1 MHIDI
6 RRELNCSALRS
17 AFLTYTRKAFA
28 SIPGMNRPR
37 ILDIGCGSGV
47 PTLELAKL
55 SNGEIIGIDIDQEAL
70 DELTESA
77 STLGL
82 SHRVKARHC
91 SLFTLDF
98 PDEAFDIIWAE
109 GSIAIIGFERGLRE
123 WGRVLKS
130 NGFMVLHD
138 DLRMNQQKLEL
149 IPQCGYTLVDHFQL
163 PDDAWWREYY
173 KPLEEQIE
181 VLRDRYG
188 DNPEFIEA
196 IKQYQDEIK
205 TYKKNP
211 DAFRSIFYIVQKT
224 K

>member
-6 RRELNCSALRS
+6 KREINYNALRS
-17 AFLTYTRKAFA
+17 SLLTYTRKAFA
-28 SIPGMNRPR
+28 AIPAMKKPR

-55 SNGEIIGIDIDQEAL
+55 CNGEITGIDIDQEAL
-70 DELTESA
+70 DELTENA
-77 STLGL
+77 GTLGL
-82 SHRVKARHC
+82 SHRVKAKHC

-109 GSIAIIGFERGLRE
+109 GSIGIIGFERGLRE

-138 DLRMNQQKLEL
+138 DLRMNQQKQKL
-149 IPQCGYTLVDHFQL
+149 IPQCGYTLVDHFPL
-163 PDDAWWREYY
+163 PDDAWWKAYY

-181 VLRDRYG
+181 ALRTHD
-188 DNPEFIEA
+188 DDPEFLEA
-196 IKQYQDEIK
+196 IKQYQDEIN

-224 K
+224 R